1 MYRYSTNTSMRNL
14 YCQSVLWEI
23 TPIRETIPT
32 FAIPKVPKCR
42 CGCRLGII
50 KWSPLSLSEIDG
62 SFGLI
67 LEKALTFSQKNHS
80 LMVFQEHVPVYLDT
94 QFRGMKRYRKFFRG
108 NQT

>member
-32 FAIPKVPKCR
+32 FPIPKVPKCR
-42 CGCRLGII
+42 CDCRLGII
-50 KWSPLSLSEIDG
+50 KRSPLSFSEIDG

-67 LEKALTFSQKNHS
+67 LEKGSA
-80 LMVFQEHVPVYLDT
+80 
-94 QFRGMKRYRKFFRG
+94 FRKKPFLNGFPRSMCRC
-108 NQT
+108 T